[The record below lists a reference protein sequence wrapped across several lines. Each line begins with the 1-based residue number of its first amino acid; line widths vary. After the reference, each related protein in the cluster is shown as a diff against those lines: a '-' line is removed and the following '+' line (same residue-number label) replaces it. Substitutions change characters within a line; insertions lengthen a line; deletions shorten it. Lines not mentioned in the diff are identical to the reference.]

1 MRPHGRARV
10 SSRNPQAFGICDR
23 CGFLYNHSQLQWQF
37 DWAGA
42 SLINKRILVCDP
54 CNDTPQQQLRAIVL
68 PADPMPILN
77 PRVQD
82 YATAETDYRQ
92 TQGNTTNAQTGI
104 PVPGGDTRIT
114 QNSDNRVTQEVGGT
128 RADISQQPGL
138 DQNAIMPLQTN
149 DMAVSAYSVAL
160 PLTSVVS
167 NGAGLATVTCSAA
180 HGLST
185 GAQISVEGLST
196 ATANG
201 FYTITVTTATAFTYQ
216 LNPVLSAGSLL
227 TSTTKMVT
235 SNAGLPYNFAEVPQT
250 GPLR

>member
-10 SSRNPQAFGICDR
+10 SSRNPRAFAICDR
-23 CGFLYNHSQLQWQF
+23 CGFLYNHDQLSWQF

-42 SLINKRILVCDP
+42 SLINKRILVCET

-68 PADPMPILN
+68 PADPVPIQN
-77 PRVQD
+77 PRIQD
-82 YATAETDYRQ
+82 YGTAESDYRI
-92 TQGNTTNAQTGI
+92 TQGNTTNTQTGI

-114 QNSDNRVTQEVGGT
+114 QNNDTRVVQEVGGT
-128 RADISQQPGL
+128 RADRSQQPGL
-138 DQNAIMPLQTN
+138 DQNAVMPLEGTT
-149 DMAVSAYSVAL
+149 AYYVTL
-160 PLTSVVS
+160 PLVSVTSD
-167 NGAGLATVTCSAA
+167 GAGNATVTCSSA
-180 HGLST
+180 HNLAS

-201 FYTITVTTATAFTYQ
+201 FYTITVTTGTAFTYQ

-235 SNAGLPYNFAEVPQT
+235 AHAGLPYNFTDVPQT
-250 GPLR
+250 GPL